1 MTTARQKRAR
11 NARYRAKFKKAVRK
25 GAVDKNIPEA
35 WMARC
40 GFKQQK
46 QIQEEE

>member
-25 GAVDKNIPEA
+25 GAVDKNIPESQ
-35 WMARC
+35 R
-40 GFKQQK
+40 KQL
-46 QIQEEE
+46 QEEE